1 MIIIS
6 FLVVGTRAVKIS
18 SSGDALSM
26 SLFFLLRV
34 VFLHRVTM
42 LESFLVRRR
51 TEEKDIFLRIRKT
64 RGAHARENRRN
75 ESRRTTQR
83 KRESRKEGK
92 RENK

>member
-34 VFLHRVTM
+34 VFFAQSDDVGIF
-42 LESFLVRRR
+42 SC
-51 TEEKDIFLRIRKT
+51 EKK
-64 RGAHARENRRN
+64 N
-75 ESRRTTQR
+75 
-83 KRESRKEGK
+83 
-92 RENK
+92 

>member
-34 VFLHRVTM
+34 VFFAQSDVDGIFSCEKKKISFSAYEKRAVHT
-42 LESFLVRRR
+42 LEKIEGTSHGAPLSAN
-51 TEEKDIFLRIRKT
+51 EKV
-64 RGAHARENRRN
+64 G
-75 ESRRTTQR
+75 
-83 KRESRKEGK
+83 RKE
-92 RENK
+92 RERINK

>member
-1 MIIIS
+1 
-6 FLVVGTRAVKIS
+6 
-18 SSGDALSM
+18 
-26 SLFFLLRV
+26 
-34 VFLHRVTM
+34 M

-92 RENK
+92 RERISE

>member
-1 MIIIS
+1 
-6 FLVVGTRAVKIS
+6 VGTRAVKIS
-18 SSGDALSM
+18 SSVVALSV
-26 SLFFLLRV
+26 SLFFFFCVLF
-34 VFLHRVTM
+34 FLHIRVM
-42 LESFLVRRR
+42 LLESSWE
-51 TEEKDIFLRIRKT
+51 TDEEGRYLSPHTKT